1 MIMWL
6 TNFIPRVS
14 KRYLLLIAALVWTF
28 AGSMLL
34 FRGYAMNNPIPVHW
48 MMRFG
53 SCVVAGLLFYRLL
66 FDRIS
71 SKHVLRIRNLA
82 VEQPGVFSFFN
93 GKSYIMMFSMITM
106 GITLRK
112 SGVVAP
118 EYLSLMYIT
127 MGVPLLLSS
136 VRFYFNFLK
145 F

>member
-1 MIMWL
+1 MWL
-6 TNFIPRVS
+6 INFIPRAS
-14 KRYLLLIAALVWTF
+14 KRYLLLVAALVWTF

-48 MMRFG
+48 MMRLG
-53 SCVVAGLLFYRLL
+53 SCIVAGLLFYRLL

-71 SKHVLRIRNLA
+71 SKHVSRIRNLP
-82 VEQPGVFSFFN
+82 VDLPGVFSFFN
-93 GKSYIMMFSMITM
+93 GKSYLMMLSMITL

>member
-1 MIMWL
+1 MSLI
-6 TNFIPRVS
+6 NFIPRVS

-34 FRGYAMNNPIPVHW
+34 FRGYAMTNPFPVHW
-48 MMRFG
+48 VMRFG
-53 SCVVAGLLFYRLL
+53 LCIIAGLLFYRLM
-66 FDRIS
+66 FDKIS

-82 VEQPGVFSFFN
+82 IEQPGVFSFFN
-93 GKSYIMMFSMITM
+93 GRSYIMMFSMITL

-112 SGVVAP
+112 SGIVAP

-136 VRFYFNFLK
+136 VRFYSNFLK
-145 F
+145 Y